1 MKNNIKLI
9 SWNVNGIRA
18 GLRKDTL
25 KQIFSGDLKADII
38 ALQETKC
45 EASQLTEEQLNY
57 FGYKSV
63 FESARNRK
71 GYSGVAI
78 YSTLPFTLIHA
89 TMDKKDF
96 YDEEGRTL
104 VVEFEKFYFINCYF
118 PNGGKSD
125 EHYLYKLEYYKHFL
139 DLAQKLEKKK
149 HKKINDDGVE
159 EIFYKPVIFTGDI
172 NATNA
177 DIDLAR
183 PKENKDKLGCTLP
196 EREALGRF
204 VDNFVDTYR
213 KINGDKVQYT
223 WWDMKTRS
231 REKNVGWRIDY
242 FYTSKSLEKNI
253 QDAKIHDDIYG
264 SDHCPISLEIAIN

>member
-1 MKNNIKLI
+1 VIVIVYYDIIVCMKLKNIRLV

-18 GLRKDTL
+18 GFKKDTL
-25 KQIFSGDLKADII
+25 KQVFEINSDVI

-45 EASQLTEEQLNY
+45 ETSQLTDEQLNY
-57 FGYKSV
+57 YGYKSV

-78 YSTLPFTLIHA
+78 YTTLPFKLLHA
-89 TMDKKDF
+89 TIDKKDF

-104 VVEFEKFYFINCYF
+104 VAEFDNFYFINCYF
-118 PNGGKSD
+118 PNGGKSED
-125 EHYLYKLEYYKHFL
+125 HYKYKLEYYDHFL
-139 DLAQKLEKKK
+139 ELAKKLEKKNK
-149 HKKINDDGVE
+149 NA
-159 EIFYKPVIFTGDI
+159 KPVIFTGDI

-183 PKENKDKLGCTLP
+183 PKENKDKLGCTVP
-196 EREALGRF
+196 ERNALKKF
-204 VDNFVDTYR
+204 TDNFIDTYR
-213 KINGDKVQYT
+213 FINGDKIQYT

-242 FYTSKSLEKNI
+242 FYTSKSLENKI
-253 QDAKIHDDIYG
+253 KDAKILDDVFG
-264 SDHCPISLEIAIN
+264 SDHCPIVLDLDLN